1 MRVGVMGGTFDP
13 PHIGHLVAAEEARV
27 RLRLE
32 RVYFVPAGTPPH
44 KMDEPV
50 TPVEHRL
57 EMVTRAVASNPYFVI
72 SRVDVDRPGPSYTVD
87 TLTLLRQELGA
98 EVELYFIMGM
108 DSLADLPN
116 WHEPQ
121 RIIEL
126 CRLAVVDRP
135 GYDADIGSLERI
147 LPGLSRRVEFVP
159 MPQLEI
165 SSTELA
171 ERVRQGLPIR
181 YQVPPAVEEY
191 IHAHRLYR

>member
-1 MRVGVMGGTFDP
+1 MRIGVMGGTFDP

-32 RVYFVPAGTPPH
+32 RVLFVPAGIPPH
-44 KMDEPV
+44 KLDEPV

-57 EMVTRAVASNPYFVI
+57 EMVTRAVASNPYFTV

-87 TLTLLRQELGA
+87 TLRLLRGEWGDD
-98 EVELYFIMGM
+98 VELYFIMGI

-135 GYDADIGSLERI
+135 GYDAHIESLERI

-165 SSTELA
+165 SSTDLA

-181 YQVPPAVEEY
+181 YQVPPAVEAY
-191 IHAHRLYR
+191 IYTHRLYV

>member
-1 MRVGVMGGTFDP
+1 MRIGVLGGTFDP

-27 RLRLE
+27 RLHLE
-32 RVYFVPAGTPPH
+32 RVLFVPAGMPPH
-44 KMDEPV
+44 KLDEPV

-57 EMVTRAVASNPYFVI
+57 EMVTRAVASNPYFTV

-87 TLTLLRQELGA
+87 TLRLLREQWGDD
-98 EVELYFIMGM
+98 VEFYFIMGI

-135 GYDADIGSLERI
+135 GYDAHIESLERI

-191 IHAHRLYR
+191 IYTHRLYL

>member
-1 MRVGVMGGTFDP
+1 MRVGVLGGTFDP

-27 RLRLE
+27 RLHLE

-57 EMVTRAVASNPYFVI
+57 EMVTRAIASNPYFVV

-87 TLTLLRQELGA
+87 TLALLRQQLGA
-98 EVELYFIMGM
+98 DTELYFILGI

-116 WHEPQ
+116 WREPQ

-126 CRLAVVDRP
+126 CHLAVVDRP
-135 GYDADIGSLERI
+135 GYDADISSLERV

-165 SSTELA
+165 SSTELV

-181 YQVPPAVEEY
+181 YQVPAAVEEY
-191 IHAHRLYR
+191 IYAHRLYV

>member
-13 PHIGHLVAAEEARV
+13 PHIGHLVAAEEARI

-32 RVYFVPAGTPPH
+32 QVVFVPAGTPPH
-44 KMDEPV
+44 KLDEPV
-50 TPVEHRL
+50 TPVKHRL
-57 EMVTRAVASNPYFVI
+57 EMVTRAVAANPYFVV

-87 TLTLLRQELGA
+87 TLLLLREQWGGDA
-98 EVELYFIMGM
+98 RIYFIMGM

-116 WHEPQ
+116 WHEPE
-121 RIIEL
+121 RIIQL
-126 CRLAVVDRP
+126 CHLAVVDRP
-135 GYDADIGSLERI
+135 GYDADIESLERI

-165 SSTELA
+165 SSTDLA

-191 IHAHRLYR
+191 IYAHRLYI